1 MLSIQS
7 ISYSS
12 VVKTQI
18 EKFSTCAKFKKH
30 PESEHF
36 KNYYCFVFENGMFNF
51 REIFCMRVLNLENL
65 IKLRKSQNL
74 ILPKIS
80 KNKII
85 SE

>member
-18 EKFSTCAKFKKH
+18 EMFSTCAKFKKH
-30 PESEHF
+30 PVSEHF
-36 KNYYCFVFENGMFNF
+36 KNYCFVFENGMFNF
-51 REIFCMRVLNLENL
+51 RAIFCMRVLNFENL
-65 IKLRKSQNL
+65 IKLRKSRKL
-74 ILPKIS
+74 ILLKIS
-80 KNKII
+80 KNKVI

>member
-7 ISYSS
+7 ISYTS

-18 EKFSTCAKFKKH
+18 EMFSTCAEFKKH

-36 KNYYCFVFENGMFNF
+36 KNYYCFVFENGTFNF
-51 REIFCMRVLNLENL
+51 REIFCMRVLNFENL
-65 IKLRKSQNL
+65 LKLRKSRKL

-80 KNKII
+80 KNKVIN
-85 SE
+85 E